1 MGMFFVGAIGLI
13 VCLIILVV
21 KVVRKKPKKIIGIL
35 TGLFLIIGIVGMI
48 SAMNT
53 PSLET
58 VTANYDKIMNGEM
71 NGQLVDLVGDIE
83 DIKQDGELYRLTI
96 KTSDG
101 VYQAVTT
108 KNVSGTF
115 PRVGD
120 KRVKMYITPEYSESN
135 QLVITIISFRK

>member
-1 MGMFFVGAIGLI
+1 MGMFFVGAIGFI
-13 VCLIILVV
+13 ICLIILVV
-21 KVVRKKPKKIIGIL
+21 KAVRKKPKKIIGIL

-58 VTANYDKIMNGEM
+58 VTADYDKIMNGEM

-120 KRVKMYITPEYSESN
+120 KRVKMYVTPEYSESN

>member
-1 MGMFFVGAIGLI
+1 MGMFFVGAIGFI

-21 KVVRKKPKKIIGIL
+21 KAVRKKPKKIIGIL
-35 TGLFLIIGIVGMI
+35 TGLFLVIGIVGMI

-53 PSLET
+53 PSIET

-96 KTSDG
+96 KTPDG

-135 QLVITIISFRK
+135 L

>member
-1 MGMFFVGAIGLI
+1 MGMFFVGAIGFI
-13 VCLIILVV
+13 VCLIVLVI
-21 KVVRKKPKKIIGIL
+21 KAVRKKPKKIIGIL
-35 TGLFLIIGIVGMI
+35 TGLFLIIGIAGMI

-71 NGQLVDLVGDIE
+71 NGQLIELVGDIE

-96 KTSDG
+96 KTPEG

-108 KNVSGTF
+108 KDVSGTF

-135 QLVITIISFRK
+135 QLVIIIISFPK

>member
-1 MGMFFVGAIGLI
+1 MGMFFVGAIGFI

-21 KVVRKKPKKIIGIL
+21 KAVRKKPKKVIGVL
-35 TGLFLIIGIVGMI
+35 TVLFLVIGVAGMI

-101 VYQAVTT
+101 VYQAFTT
-108 KNVSGTF
+108 KDVAGSF

-120 KRVKMYITPEYSESN
+120 KRVKMYVTPDYAKDGT
-135 QLVITIISFRK
+135 LVITIVSFRK

>member
-1 MGMFFVGAIGLI
+1 MGMFFVGAIGFI

-21 KVVRKKPKKIIGIL
+21 KAVRKKPKKIIGIL
-35 TGLFLIIGIVGMI
+35 TGLFLVIGIVGMI

-53 PSLET
+53 PAIKT

-71 NGQLVDLVGDIE
+71 NGQIVDLVGDIE
-83 DIKQDGELYRLTI
+83 DIKQDGELYHVTI
-96 KTSDG
+96 KTSEG

-108 KNVSGTF
+108 KDVAGTF

-120 KRVKMYITPEYSESN
+120 KRVKMYVTPEYSESN
-135 QLVITIISFRK
+135 QVVITIISFRK

>member
-21 KVVRKKPKKIIGIL
+21 KAVRKKPKKIIGIL
-35 TGLFLIIGIVGMI
+35 TGLFLIIGIAGMI

-71 NGQLVDLVGDIE
+71 NGQIVDLVGDIE

-108 KNVSGTF
+108 KDVSGTF

-135 QLVITIISFRK
+135 QLVITIVSFRK

>member
-1 MGMFFVGAIGLI
+1 MGMFFVGAIGFI
-13 VCLIILVV
+13 VCLIVLVI
-21 KVVRKKPKKIIGIL
+21 KAVRKKPKKIIGIL
-35 TGLFLIIGIVGMI
+35 TGLFLIIGIAGMI

-71 NGQLVDLVGDIE
+71 NGQLIELVGDIE

-96 KTSDG
+96 KTPEG

-108 KNVSGTF
+108 KDVSGTF

>member
-1 MGMFFVGAIGLI
+1 MGMFFVGAIGFI

-21 KVVRKKPKKIIGIL
+21 KAVRKKPKKIIGIL
-35 TGLFLIIGIVGMI
+35 TGLFLIIGIAGMI

-53 PSLET
+53 PALET

-71 NGQLVDLVGDIE
+71 NGQLIELVGDIE

-96 KTSDG
+96 KAPDG

-108 KNVSGTF
+108 KDVPGTF

-135 QLVITIISFRK
+135 QLVIIIISFPK

>member
-1 MGMFFVGAIGLI
+1 MGMFFVGAIGFI

-21 KVVRKKPKKIIGIL
+21 KAVRKKPKKIIGIL

-58 VTANYDKIMNGEM
+58 VTADYDKIMNGEM

>member
-1 MGMFFVGAIGLI
+1 MGMFFVGAIGFI
-13 VCLIILVV
+13 VCLIVLVI
-21 KVVRKKPKKIIGIL
+21 KAVRKKPKKIIGIL
-35 TGLFLIIGIVGMI
+35 TGLFLIIGIAGMI

-53 PSLET
+53 PALET

-71 NGQLVDLVGDIE
+71 NGQLIELVGDIE

-96 KTSDG
+96 KTPEG

-108 KNVSGTF
+108 KDVSGTF

-135 QLVITIISFRK
+135 QLVIIIISFPK

>member
-1 MGMFFVGAIGLI
+1 MGMFFVGAIGFI

-21 KVVRKKPKKIIGIL
+21 KAVRKKPKKIIGIL

-58 VTANYDKIMNGEM
+58 VTADYDKIMNGEM

-120 KRVKMYITPEYSESN
+120 KRVKMYVTPEYSESN

>member
-1 MGMFFVGAIGLI
+1 MGMFFVGAIGFI
-13 VCLIILVV
+13 VCLIVLVI
-21 KVVRKKPKKIIGIL
+21 KAVRKKPKKIIGIL

-71 NGQLVDLVGDIE
+71 NGQLVDIVGDIE

>member
-1 MGMFFVGAIGLI
+1 
-13 VCLIILVV
+13 
-21 KVVRKKPKKIIGIL
+21 
-35 TGLFLIIGIVGMI
+35 MI

-108 KNVSGTF
+108 KDVAGSF

-120 KRVKMYITPEYSESN
+120 KRVKMYVTPDYAKDGT
-135 QLVITIISFRK
+135 LVITIVCFRK

>member
-58 VTANYDKIMNGEM
+58 VTADYDKIMNGEM

>member
-1 MGMFFVGAIGLI
+1 MGMFFVGVIGFI
-13 VCLIILVV
+13 VCLIILIV
-21 KVVRKKPKKIIGIL
+21 KAVRKKPKKIIGIL
-35 TGLFLIIGIVGMI
+35 TGLFLIIGIAGMI

-71 NGQLVDLVGDIE
+71 NGQIVDLVGDIE

-96 KTSDG
+96 KTPDG

-108 KNVSGTF
+108 KDVSGPF

-120 KRVKMYITPEYSESN
+120 KRVKMYITTEYSESN

>member
-21 KVVRKKPKKIIGIL
+21 KVVRKKPKKIMGIL
-35 TGLFLIIGIVGMI
+35 TGLFLIIGVAGMI

-108 KNVSGTF
+108 KNVSGIF

-120 KRVKMYITPEYSESN
+120 KRVKMYVTPEYSESN

>member
-1 MGMFFVGAIGLI
+1 MGMFFVGAIGFI
-13 VCLIILVV
+13 VCLIVLVI
-21 KVVRKKPKKIIGIL
+21 KAVRKKPKKIIGIL
-35 TGLFLIIGIVGMI
+35 TGLFLIIGIAGMI

-53 PSLET
+53 PALET

-71 NGQLVDLVGDIE
+71 NGQLIELVGDIE

-96 KTSDG
+96 KTPEG

-108 KNVSGTF
+108 KDVSGTF

-135 QLVITIISFRK
+135 QLVIVIISFPK